1 MASWLRSYPSNATKS
16 SCVRLARGDVG
27 GVVRTP
33 PPPPPPQPPPLPP
46 PPPPPPPPLPTTA
59 PRPPPRP
66 PARRLPL
73 ASPPGKPSL
82 EGLSP
87 IGPST
92 GEVVRAP
99 AAAARIPCPGAPI
112 ARPSTPPCPVCL
124 SPAPSLDHSAGD
136 GPAPGNS
143 LPLPP
148 APPLPPPPP
157 PPPPAPPLPNP
168 SPLPRPLLP
177 LEGCRAPAS
186 TWLPPPAKLA
196 TWVPSARSSDVANC
210 CESYEIGL
218 RRSLL
223 GGPTGPPRPGPGA
236 RGGTR
241 EAEVISPMFPT
252 LWLETLTR
260 RPTMPPS
267 AKRRGRRRS
276 LAGCCGSGCAC
287 RTTPDEA
294 ASRLTADGR
303 NCRRT
308 AVGRDVAGRGSE
320 TASLHAAAS
329 RRHVAVS
336 FQQRWFVR
344 DGRCKFLVR
353 KARSQAI
360 AAAAAG
366 ATGVGV
372 GVGVDQRVAHT
383 AVAAPPAVAAAAVR
397 AAAAAAA
404 AVARNSSAA
413 LRRAGYPAGIAGTRR
428 YASPS
433 HRDSLP
439 HTASSHHAEAPAPA
453 AAPVH
458 AAIALRELASFR
470 PTRLAGADLCGAPS
484 MGASVAA

>member
-196 TWVPSARSSDVANC
+196 TNQAAGFDPSIMEKFFSFMSFYEQHQQAAPAQSNNSDNNNGVTPMSLDGSS
-210 CESYEIGL
+210 Y
-218 RRSLL
+218 
-223 GGPTGPPRPGPGA
+223 A
-236 RGGTR
+236 RGNQQQ
-241 EAEVISPMFPT
+241 PT
-252 LWLETLTR
+252 FAPYE
-260 RPTMPPS
+260 PQ
-267 AKRRGRRRS
+267 
-276 LAGCCGSGCAC
+276 
-287 RTTPDEA
+287 
-294 ASRLTADGR
+294 
-303 NCRRT
+303 
-308 AVGRDVAGRGSE
+308 RGSISFTPHQQPSPGQE
-320 TASLHAAAS
+320 KALDALQVQSQFA
-329 RRHVAVS
+329 HVL
-336 FQQRWFVR
+336 
-344 DGRCKFLVR
+344 KL
-353 KARSQAI
+353 
-360 AAAAAG
+360 
-366 ATGVGV
+366 
-372 GVGVDQRVAHT
+372 
-383 AVAAPPAVAAAAVR
+383 
-397 AAAAAAA
+397 
-404 AVARNSSAA
+404 
-413 LRRAGYPAGIAGTRR
+413 
-428 YASPS
+428 
-433 HRDSLP
+433 
-439 HTASSHHAEAPAPA
+439 
-453 AAPVH
+453 
-458 AAIALRELASFR
+458 
-470 PTRLAGADLCGAPS
+470 
-484 MGASVAA
+484 